1 MLQDIGSG
9 FLIVVSGL
17 AAEARIASGRGVH
30 LIVGGGDAT
39 RLAGDIDR
47 AIGDGGNALLSF
59 GMAGGLQPGTAPGR
73 VVIPSEVV
81 SGKERFAADQ
91 DWTQRLRARLPE
103 SMGQN
108 VAGVDAPVTSLPAKE
123 ALRASTGAAA
133 VDMESH
139 VVARAAARD
148 RLPFAVLRA
157 IADPAERAL
166 PDAAIAGMGHD
177 GRADLRAVL
186 WSLARNPAQLPSLLR
201 IAADAR
207 RAMVALTRCKRVL
220 GPCLGAPYGCAAP
233 PP

>member
-1 MLQDIGSG
+1 MLQDSGSG

-17 AAEARIASGRGVH
+17 LAEARIARGRGVDV
-30 LIVGGGDAT
+30 IVGGGDAM
-39 RLAGDIDR
+39 RLASDIDR
-47 AIGDGGNALLSF
+47 VIGDGGNALMSF
-59 GMAGGLQPGTAPGR
+59 GMAGGLQPGIAPGS

-81 SGKERFAADQ
+81 SGEERFRTDE
-91 DWTQRLRARLPE
+91 DWTQRLRARLPD

-108 VAGVDAPVTSLPAKE
+108 VAGMDAPVASLLAKE

-139 VVARAAARD
+139 VVARAAARA

-166 PDAAIAGMGHD
+166 PDAAIAGMSRD
-177 GRADLRAVL
+177 GRPDLRAVL
-186 WSLARNPAQLPSLLR
+186 WSLARNPAQLPSLLC

-207 RAMVALTRCKRVL
+207 RAMAALTRCKRVL
-220 GPCLGAPYGCAAP
+220 GGSLGAPYGCAAP